1 MKVQELLAN
10 IHRKDFN
17 LEKEL
22 QVKKYLPVMNKKKF
36 VMDIIAVCTDDID
49 DFITID
55 KFKMNIY
62 FDMCILGAY
71 TNLEITSDFDEM
83 VMQYDELCE
92 YGYLADIIYI
102 FQDDYDITHTIL
114 ENELE
119 ALLIQNSIDTQVV
132 KVANK
137 INKVIDMISDKF
149 NNIDFNSILPEGTD
163 INELVKIIDIL
174 K

>member
-10 IHRKDFN
+10 IHNKNFN
-17 LEKEL
+17 LEKSL

-36 VMDIIAVCTDDID
+36 VMDVIAACTDDID
-49 DFITID
+49 DFITVD
-55 KFKMNIY
+55 RFKMNIY

-71 TNLEITSDFDEM
+71 TNLEIASDFDER

-92 YGYLADIIYI
+92 YGYLTDIIYI

-119 ALLIQNSIDTQVV
+119 ELLIQNSIDAQVV
-132 KVANK
+132 KIANK
-137 INKVIDMISDKF
+137 INSILDMITDKL
-149 NNIDFNSILPEGTD
+149 NDIDFNSILPEGMD
-163 INELVKIIDIL
+163 INELVKMIDML